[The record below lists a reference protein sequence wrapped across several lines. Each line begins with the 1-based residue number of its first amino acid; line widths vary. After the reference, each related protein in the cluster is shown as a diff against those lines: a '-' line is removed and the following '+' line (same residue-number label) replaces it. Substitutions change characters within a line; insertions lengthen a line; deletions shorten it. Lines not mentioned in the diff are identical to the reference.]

1 MSSFCTGKNSEMS
14 LAPLM
19 SFSYFSMCILPFIG
33 SGEGFSGEGK
43 LVSIMG
49 SSGCL
54 PWADHKPGNNHCLPS
69 FLIGVRTQLKRHL
82 TN

>member
-19 SFSYFSMCILPFIG
+19 SFSYFSVCILPFIG
-33 SGEGFSGEGK
+33 SGVGFSGKGK
-43 LVSIMG
+43 HVSIVG

-54 PWADHKPGNNHCLPS
+54 HRGPPGVNLEITVFHPS
-69 FLIGVRTQLKRHL
+69 SLE
-82 TN
+82 